1 MSIKDDS
8 PAQCG
13 IWKLLIPTSEKFTKA
28 CIGHDSE
35 FVFNDTGEQTKT
47 RKQVDDEFLA
57 RMLEVSERSWDRIVA
72 YTYYWIARALGGL
85 FW

>member
-1 MSIKDDS
+1 MTKGVG
-8 PAQCG
+8 CG
-13 IWKLLIPTSEKFTKA
+13 IWPVLLGRSEKFFSA

-57 RMLEVSERSWDRIVA
+57 RMLEVSEEGWDYVVA
-72 YTYYWIARALGGL
+72 YFYYGLARSVGWI
-85 FW
+85 WW